1 MKMLDV
7 LFATG
12 YLDRRASHL
21 PKGDM
26 IPDTS
31 SMPRSTPV
39 LVQLGKQIIEVF
51 AESFLRKFFFH
62 FAPPLIQKKLKD
74 DIFENSMIVK

>member
-26 IPDTS
+26 IP
-31 SMPRSTPV
+31 
-39 LVQLGKQIIEVF
+39 
-51 AESFLRKFFFH
+51 
-62 FAPPLIQKKLKD
+62 PLIRKKLKD
-74 DIFENSMIVK
+74 DIFENSMMADSMIVK